1 MTSQDSDS
9 HRSEEI
15 DQFEEEFMD
24 PVQIS
29 GYQSDMDTMDHDQFI
44 LPEYVIDVLAYNQDE
59 VLSIKKSPLD
69 KTKLLIG
76 SMDDTLTLVD
86 MEKNEQIFQGKYSE
100 TVS

>member
-59 VLSIKKSPLD
+59 VLSIKKSPLE
-69 KTKLLIG
+69 KSKLLIG

-86 MEKNEQIFQGKYSE
+86 IE
-100 TVS
+100 